1 MSIQPAD
8 TAASSRDETRSVL
21 GLDIKLNKRTALGE
35 ALGGA
40 R

>member
-1 MSIQPAD
+1 MQA
-8 TAASSRDETRSVL
+8 L